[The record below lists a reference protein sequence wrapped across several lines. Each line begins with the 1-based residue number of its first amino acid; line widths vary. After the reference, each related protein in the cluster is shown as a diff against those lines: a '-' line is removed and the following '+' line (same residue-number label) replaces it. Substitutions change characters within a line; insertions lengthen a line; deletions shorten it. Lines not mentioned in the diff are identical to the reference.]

1 MSLPYQ
7 RFLLLLLNTSL
18 FKLMTSTNPRYN
30 ISLRF
35 QEIRLPPF
43 DEILVLGSKS
53 EQGKMGIAKTFEY
66 LVPDIFEMVEV
77 TDDTIEAV
85 FINKR
90 LLKKMSVEHILEILR
105 AKVFPF
111 VSEREI
117 IKVDLEVIISYD
129 TIEKDG

>member
-1 MSLPYQ
+1 MI
-7 RFLLLLLNTSL
+7 
-18 FKLMTSTNPRYN
+18 STNPRYN

-43 DEILVLGSKS
+43 DEILVLGSKA
-53 EQGKMGIAKTFEY
+53 EQGKMGIAKTFDY

-90 LLKKMSVEHILEILR
+90 LLKKMSVDHILEILR

-111 VSEREI
+111 VSDREI
-117 IKVDLEVIISYD
+117 IKVDFEVVISYD
-129 TIEKDG
+129 KIEKDG

>member
-1 MSLPYQ
+1 MSLLYQ